1 MSIDC
6 VLNCVLLSHTSRIRV
21 MYLTMHAYTEAL
33 YGHAPKSFLPA
44 YIVLFPYELL
54 RFDRLLELGV
64 LMAVWQC
71 CTFSICLTVRDG
83 LI

>member
-6 VLNCVLLSHTSRIRV
+6 VLNCVLLSYTLRIRV

-33 YGHAPKSFLPA
+33 YGHDHEQFLPT

-54 RFDRLLELGV
+54 RLDRLLELGV
-64 LMAVWQC
+64 LIAVWQC
-71 CTFSICLTVRDG
+71 CTFLYA
-83 LI
+83 